1 MHIFEYVYIN
11 IYIVWAIYN
20 ACLLLGRA
28 FFQEDPR
35 GAAREATR
43 RVECPRAALRCHP
56 CAFAKEHEHIPG
68 DMSGLQV
75 RPDV

>member
-1 MHIFEYVYIN
+1 MYISPIYIIY

-20 ACLLLGRA
+20 ACLLLRRA
-28 FFQEDPR
+28 FFQDDPR
-35 GAAREATR
+35 GVAREAAR

>member
-11 IYIVWAIYN
+11 ILVWAIYN
-20 ACLLLGRA
+20 ACLLLRRA
-28 FFQEDPR
+28 FFQDDPR
-35 GAAREATR
+35 GVAREAAR
-43 RVECPRAALRCHP
+43 RVECPRAALQCHP